1 MKEKEKNN
9 VKHNIK
15 NIKHT
20 TRKKSL
26 QKKHEHKLSSFEK
39 ENHPEMDIKSIKD
52 IKEKIDSDF
61 PENDDRI
68 YSDNYGTSDYQNE
81 INAASKVNI
90 GMVNV
95 EKDRHDMKKE
105 TTEGSNEE
113 VHDLKYFLKNE
124 EKVKDIHRYEADSKK
139 NCIFFPNLKDLLHIT
154 PAFTDYK
161 EMLTGDSLNTVSN
174 FNTER
179 TITPFL
185 LHKDTGNLFNYYSDD
200 NYISDFEYWYWEL
213 FYDPV
218 INSLILKYNNFII
231 DEQDV
236 CSLAIKL
243 PEDMLKSGKE
253 SDSIFNWIHSL
264 DSSYMSEQEE
274 IFQGNWKI
282 SIGTFLVKSVPESE
296 IPVSQSEPVSESET
310 EETFKMKAEPGIMIQ
325 ITDTAGKVKF
335 KKYIP
340 EFDST
345 PVLNIISE
353 ALNTADERNHKE
365 KGSFIRDFQLYDL
378 FIRRE
383 KFETDV
389 KLRGIKD
396 EIKVSDNIFPAFE
409 NAAVPMCI
417 NYHLDVMH
425 VNEIRIKVFN
435 GEGTILL
442 NSRLKQNICPF
453 DCENDSQIDSC
464 QISYPKYD
472 SLKYF
477 INMFDWTIVFDKT
490 FNIFLLKAV
499 TCANSIDGDTMY
511 FPVSGFKDAGDLMD
525 YLVNIVYI
533 FMKYVGKHKKSL
545 KAEWYEGWEEI
556 LKGSIKK
563 KTSENSSKQSI
574 DFEDADK
581 VQSELLN
588 IMNNSEGNNLE
599 KNKLTEL
606 KCFQL
611 NENINNIRTALIYLV
626 KKCDIGIVHFHA
638 SSSYEYVLKV
648 MGKEY
653 QFKDFIGKADYM
665 HYMELFE
672 SAIKKSFTIFYGY
685 DLSKIM
691 KNMKWNVP
699 FMACSYLTDNP
710 QIFGIHKNYDY
721 ITEFHAKNILRY
733 ETEHFYVQFDFIH
746 QKMLISDNWI
756 SDNSKNIQ
764 NIRKIYLSTQL
775 KSNMETELWMY
786 FYTTIFPCFCFTGQ
800 IHNEYVMEI
809 RYDEKEH
816 VYRGNLKGN
825 NNKSDVGLPI
835 LNFSQVRKIK
845 RMISSIM
852 NPNALLP
859 YPHIVEKDDMII
871 DSNWKLLHN
880 YKDEYYIMIYLESE
894 HDKLKYKRTLV
905 GFSDEDKKSIENF
918 MRRLNSK
925 TMSGMFT
932 KYPLTE
938 EYKWHYEKIYVNND
952 YINPYDEWSI
962 RYSSKDASYVAE
974 LYGSIFPIE
983 ETDESRIMNIVQKY
997 IRKELD
1003 GRYNFIY

>member
-9 VKHNIK
+9 VKHNSK
-15 NIKHT
+15 TKQT
-20 TRKKSL
+20 ATKKQL
-26 QKKHEHKLSSFEK
+26 QKGHEHKLSSFEK
-39 ENHPEMDIKSIKD
+39 EKHPETDIKSIKD
-52 IKEKIDSDF
+52 IKEKTDQDF
-61 PENDDRI
+61 SENDIKTCSITMERF
-68 YSDNYGTSDYQNE
+68 GSDYAQKE
-81 INAASKVNI
+81 IDAASKVDMGRNNTEKEQQNI
-90 GMVNV
+90 K
-95 EKDRHDMKKE
+95 EKD
-105 TTEGSNEE
+105 TEGCDEK

-124 EKVKDIHRYEADSKK
+124 ENVKDIHRYEADSEDS
-139 NCIFFPNLKDLLHIT
+139 CIYDFHNPKDILYIS

-161 EMLTGDSLNTVSN
+161 EMLTRDALKTAEK
-174 FNTER
+174 FNAGKSEGQ
-179 TITPFL
+179 FL

-243 PEDMLKSGKE
+243 PEDMLKSGKD

-274 IFQGNWKI
+274 NFQGNWKI

-442 NSRLKQNICPF
+442 NSGLKQNICPF

-490 FNIFLLKAV
+490 FNIFLLRV
-499 TCANSIDGDTMY
+499 VANYPSIDGGVMY
-511 FPVSGFKDAGDLMD
+511 FPVSGFKDSRRLVD
-525 YLVNIVYI
+525 YLINIVYI
-533 FMKYVGKHKKSL
+533 FMQYVGKHKKIL
-545 KAEWYEGWEEI
+545 KAEWYDEWEKI
-556 LKGSIKK
+556 LKGSVKK
-563 KTSENSSKQSI
+563 KTSSKQFT
-574 DFEDADK
+574 DFKNAKK

-588 IMNNSEGNNLE
+588 IMNNSEENELM
-599 KNKLTEL
+599 EL
-606 KCFQL
+606 KSFQL
-611 NENINNIRTALIYLV
+611 NENINNIRTALIYII
-626 KKCDIGIVHFHA
+626 KKCNISIIHYNSCTHTFMARDTYDYA
-638 SSSYEYVLKV
+638 LTV

-653 QFKDFIGKADYM
+653 QFKDFIGKTDYM
-665 HYMELFE
+665 HYMDWLE
-672 SAIKKSFTIFYGY
+672 SAIKKTFIDFYGY
-685 DLSKIM
+685 NWSEI
-691 KNMKWNVP
+691 MKWNVP

-905 GFSDEDKKSIENF
+905 EFSDEDKKSIENF
-918 MRRLNSK
+918 MCRLNSK

-938 EYKWHYEKIYVNND
+938 EYKWHYEKIYDDND

-983 ETDESRIMNIVQKY
+983 KTDESRIMNIVQKY